1 MPATSGR
8 HQRCSADSGPN
19 AGLSDSPS
27 GRLTRHST
35 SLGASSHL
43 GQPKERDTPNALDK
57 AYPTT
62 QIQPSNPEGP
72 EVVHL
77 RVSFTKE
84 LDGDTGLVYMY
95 QRWYLAEAG
104 IFVSKASHPP
114 MVESQYGF
122 ARGAPTKQFDPRG
135 EAVEVCCSD
144 VDWDSVAGDLINMGG
159 GHCWLTTSSIHAGL
173 GGGSRSPAVVDH
185 KHYCYWGSF
194 KTVSACNEECVARRL
209 RLDMGKPTSWTWLPL
224 ANDCQGYVKSVLR
237 GCGCKKTG
245 RFRHQPQPWNII
257 HHEFVPDPIQHWLVP
272 GG

>member
-1 MPATSGR
+1 VRVPATSRR

-95 QRWYLAEAG
+95 QRWYSGETGTFMSSAPRRVYREHRFSVARQHPVQRVDPFGTEDTTVGELIPELICALAAG
-104 IFVSKASHPP
+104 AAYALSWADWKENDKLKHCIASCEIAKQCGALAAYLVGANKEGLDIFTGRVATEYDLNANN
-114 MVESQYGF
+114 VGLDL
-122 ARGAPTKQFDPRG
+122 ACRG
-135 EAVEVCCSD
+135 EDCVEGCHD
-144 VDWDSVAGDLINMGG
+144 AKDAGQL
-159 GHCWLTTSSIHAGL
+159 
-173 GGGSRSPAVVDH
+173 P
-185 KHYCYWGSF
+185 
-194 KTVSACNEECVARRL
+194 NE
-209 RLDMGKPTSWTWLPL
+209 PP
-224 ANDCQGYVKSVLR
+224 
-237 GCGCKKTG
+237 
-245 RFRHQPQPWNII
+245 P
-257 HHEFVPDPIQHWLVP
+257 
-272 GG
+272 